1 MNWKTSERLILMT
14 DKWGGLM
21 KTTLTLVVLC
31 ICLTL
36 TAFSQD
42 LFELKSVQSK
52 ILLAYDLNDYSLL
65 DAAIIDLQKI
75 ILDRGSDPYVL
86 SKAHLLTGDAYF
98 YKGYY
103 STAIEA
109 YEKALQYTGKDDQDY
124 PYAVYSKCYAT
135 YHMAMETHQSQRDSL
150 LNQALILLEQLVSF
164 SGYQQDY
171 YLLKGMIQKAK
182 GDYLA
187 ASSSFDA
194 VTDPSAIGFASY
206 YKGLIFFE
214 QGNYPSAI
222 MAFERA
228 KQFGQ
233 SPELMAASI
242 YQTIR
247 AMMNLQN
254 YREALSYS
262 ENLVRNYST
271 TRYRDEIFM
280 LHVELLYRTGEYA
293 NAARYIDYIIENA
306 KSTRDLFDAYNAMG
320 WLAYKSGN
328 YETALAN
335 WNKAISVG
343 AAEYP
348 IETFEVAKQAINVLR
363 NTGDSAK
370 MVSYLNQMKATF
382 PSQGTAL
389 DLESAKV
396 YLSLGRYSEAE
407 VLLQRVLSS
416 GLFYQDANY
425 TLAQLYQKT
434 GDMKRAQDYVDRVI
448 RSGNQAAV
456 FQGYTFQGDLYLQ
469 TGDYQK
475 AKIAYENALKNASE
489 AERSQAILNLGIV
502 ALNAKD
508 YATAQKQF
516 ETLKTEITKDLSAAL
531 DAAFY
536 MAETYIARNLP
547 ASALNE
553 YDWILR
559 NDVSKKYYK
568 TVTLKKYTVM
578 LDTNQDPLEIARQI
592 DAALQVTSDSA
603 LSAELR
609 YLRAE
614 AYLKKG
620 DLISAF
626 EALRDASFDR
636 LSAGSKG
643 GYLYIRGKYYAS
655 QGNEGEMRAAFEQLI
670 DQYPQSPKTPWAIQD
685 YALYYYNKNDYTN
698 AKNQFFKLITSY
710 PDFSKND
717 TAYYYIGLCYEKS
730 GERDKALKI
739 YQDLVAKY
747 PASSRVSE
755 AKKRIEALQ

>member
-1 MNWKTSERLILMT
+1 MM

-21 KTTLTLVVLC
+21 KKILALVLLC
-31 ICLTL
+31 TCLTL
-36 TAFSQD
+36 TAFTQD

-52 ILLAYDLNDYSLL
+52 ILLAYELNDHSLL
-65 DAAIIDLQKI
+65 DAAIMDLQKI

-98 YKGYY
+98 YKGFY
-103 STAIEA
+103 SLALES
-109 YEKALQYTGKDDQDY
+109 YDKALQYTGKDDQDY

-135 YHMAMETHQSQRDSL
+135 YHMALETQQSNRDSL
-150 LNQALILLEQLVSF
+150 LSQALILLEQLVSF

-182 GDYLA
+182 GDYLG
-187 ASSSFDA
+187 ASASFDA
-194 VTDPSAIGFASY
+194 VTDPDAVGFASY

-222 MAFERA
+222 LAFERA
-228 KQFGQ
+228 NQFGQ

-254 YREALSYS
+254 YREALQYS

-280 LHVELLYRTGEYA
+280 LHVELLYRTGEYE
-293 NAARYIDYIIENA
+293 NAARYIEYIIESA
-306 KSTRDLFDAYNAMG
+306 KSTRELIDAYNAMG

-328 YETALAN
+328 YETALTN
-335 WNKAISVG
+335 WNKAITVG

-348 IETFEVAKQAINVLR
+348 IETFEMAKQAIDILR

-370 MVSYLNQMKATF
+370 MVAYLNQMKATF

-396 YLSLGRYSEAE
+396 YISLGRYSEAE

-416 GLFYQDANY
+416 GLFYQEANFA
-425 TLAQLYQKT
+425 LAQLYQKT

-448 RSGNQAAV
+448 RSGNQAAIY
-456 FQGYTFQGDLYLQ
+456 QGYTFQGDLYLQ
-469 TGDYQK
+469 TGDYAK
-475 AKIAYENALKNASE
+475 AKIAYENAMKNASD
-489 AERSQAILNLGIV
+489 AERSQATLNLGIV

-508 YATAQKQF
+508 YTTAQKQF
-516 ETLKTEITKDLSAAL
+516 EILKNEITKDLSAAL

-536 MAETYIARNLP
+536 LAETYIARNLP
-547 ASALNE
+547 TSALSE

-559 NDVSKKYYK
+559 NDVSKKYDK

-578 LDTNQDPLEIARQI
+578 LETNQDPLEIARQI
-592 DAALQVTSDSA
+592 DAALQTTSDSS
-603 LSAELR
+603 LSAELK

-614 AYLKKG
+614 AFLKKG

-626 EALRDASFDR
+626 EALRDANFDQ
-636 LSAGSKG
+636 LSTGSKG

-655 QGNEGEMRAAFEQLI
+655 QGNEGEMRASFEQLI
-670 DQYPQSPKTPWAIQD
+670 DQFPQSPKTPWAVQD
-685 YALYYYNKNDYTN
+685 YALYYYNKNDYNN
-698 AKNQFFKLITSY
+698 AKNLFFKMITSY

-730 GERDKALKI
+730 GERDKAIKI
-739 YQDLVAKY
+739 YQDMIAKY